1 MHCERCGAPVRVK
14 RDFTGVIINGLM
26 AVVIAVVGGVV
37 VYKRLQDTTR
47 KDSSALAGRIDQIGA
62 PN

>member
-1 MHCERCGAPVRVK
+1 VK